1 MVKKARSKELSFSED
16 YIWMSYRYCIGRH
29 TIAAY
34 MHAATIACDAYGKFP
49 DERMQFNS
57 EDINN
62 EIHQHLHCGNFIDM
76 GWYGNIPK
84 NRFRPLDV
92 VYSIL
97 EKEKIDTLEQF
108 REIKSIEIDWNRDN
122 QDFDYVIN
130 KKPHNDYGRSIS
142 DLGDLEIWQQ
152 LANLFDLKSHKWC
165 KLIDGS
171 IVEYYECWKHKM
183 VAEGDK
189 TKIKFQNYK
198 IPVDRYRNLLT
209 LIYIPE
215 ENIVEDNININ
226 ERD

>member
-1 MVKKARSKELSFSED
+1 MVKKARSKELPFSED
-16 YIWMSYRYCIGRH
+16 YLFMSWRYCIGRH

-34 MHAATIACDAYGKFP
+34 AHAETIAQDAYGKLS

-62 EIHQHLHCGNFIDM
+62 EIHYHLHCGKFIDM

-97 EKEKIDTLEQF
+97 DKENIDTLEQF
-108 REIKSIEIDWNRDN
+108 REIKSIEIDWNREN

-130 KKPHNDYGRSIS
+130 KKPHNDYSRSIS

-171 IVEYYECWKHKM
+171 IVEYYECWKHNM
-183 VAEGDK
+183 VVEGEE
-189 TKIKFQNYK
+189 TKIKFQKYK
-198 IPVDRYRNLLT
+198 VPVDRYRNLKT

-226 ERD
+226 ERN

>member
-1 MVKKARSKELSFSED
+1 MVKKARSKELCFCED
-16 YIWMSYRYCIGRH
+16 YLWMSWRYCIGRH
-29 TIAAY
+29 TIASH
-34 MHAATIACDAYGKFP
+34 MHASTIASDAYEKLS

-57 EDINN
+57 EDINC
-62 EIHQHLHCGNFIDM
+62 EIHHCLRCGNFIDM

-97 EKEKIDTLEQF
+97 DKENIDTLEQI
-108 REIKSIEIDWNRDN
+108 REIKTIEIDWNRDN

-130 KKPHNDYGRSIS
+130 KKIHNDYGRSIS

-165 KLIDGS
+165 KLIDDS

-183 VAEGDK
+183 VVEGEE
-189 TKIKFQNYK
+189 TKIKFQKYK
-198 IPVDRYRNLLT
+198 VPVDRYRNLLT
-209 LIYIPE
+209 LTYIPE
-215 ENIVEDNININ
+215 ENIKEDNV
-226 ERD
+226 EKQSE